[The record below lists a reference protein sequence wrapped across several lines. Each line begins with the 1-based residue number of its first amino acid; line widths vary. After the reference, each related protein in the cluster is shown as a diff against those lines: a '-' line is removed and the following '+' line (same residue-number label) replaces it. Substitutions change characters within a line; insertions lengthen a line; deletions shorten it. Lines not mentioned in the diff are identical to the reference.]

1 MSRTG
6 LGHRTATALVPFLVE
21 QDMEGAG
28 AWGRVRG
35 RLRQRR
41 GVGATWRRLKS
52 HVAAR
57 PSLTRAVEQA
67 TTAPGTDTCNA
78 LAEQLEHLFD
88 EDRGLADLVQADLE
102 EQTAREAARSTRLRR
117 WTRTALALFVAAFV
131 VEYALGEAVRVNLV
145 GEEQAY
151 NAYEVLLGAVVVS
164 AGLAFLYRRL
174 GQFAWLVN
182 WLTVLVVTG
191 GMVAAINFTVDPA
204 ENIWVAKT
212 FAIMVLTV
220 LPGWLYFQFVAM
232 RGRSVW
238 EDYVSNLFRLRVDDY
253 GNLPEP
259 ARGTKEHRLWRQ
271 ADGPADAGA
280 PYRNKFEAA
289 YGKVLA
295 GGVRGPGGRRRRD
308 GFAPVVFLTLLTAF
322 GWTAVLLPA
331 YDVATVADLGGSR
344 LWVALTF
351 AFIGAYWFNLQS
363 IVRRYFHNDL
373 STNAYISGVIRLIVV
388 ILLVAVVYQVWPTG
402 DGLLNAVAFT
412 IGVFPNV
419 GLQIVQKAIT
429 RVVGPLTELRNE
441 FPLTHLDG
449 LNMWYESRLVEEGI
463 EDLQNLATADIV
475 DMLLSTRVPVGRLV
489 DWIDQAHLFL
499 RVEQPEQR
507 AQLRRLGIRT
517 ATDLQ
522 NAFPPARSATPAAA
536 WPERAA
542 QVRDVLYPGNPDAV
556 GCVDMLLAS
565 FDGEVT
571 LRHVRG
577 WRSFEQPAPEVLILP
592 PAPAFPTGSRDASPA
607 GDHAQVQ
614 TSP

>member
-1 MSRTG
+1 MSRTA
-6 LGHRTATALVPFLVE
+6 LGHRAATALVPFLADQDVE
-21 QDMEGAG
+21 GTG
-28 AWGRVRG
+28 AWGQVRG
-35 RLRQRR
+35 RLRQRW

-52 HVAAR
+52 HVAVR
-57 PSLTRAVEQA
+57 PSLSRAVEQA
-67 TTAPGTDTCNA
+67 TRAPGTDTSKA
-78 LAEQLEHLFD
+78 LAQELEHLFD
-88 EDRGLADLVQADLE
+88 HDRGLADLVQADLE
-102 EQTAREAARSTRLRR
+102 EEIAREVARSTRLRR
-117 WTRTALALFVAAFV
+117 WTGTVLVLSAAVFIASYV
-131 VEYALGEAVRVNLV
+131 LDEAVRLNFL

-151 NAYEVLLGAVVVS
+151 NAYDIIFGTVVVS

-238 EDYVSNLFRLRVDDY
+238 EDYVSNLFRLQVDDY

-271 ADGPADAGA
+271 ADGPPDAGA
-280 PYRNKFEAA
+280 PYRHKFEAA

-295 GGVRGPGGRRRRD
+295 GGVGGARGRRRRD

-331 YDVATVADLGGSR
+331 YDVATVTDLGGSG

-419 GLQIVQKAIT
+419 GLQIVQKAII

-449 LNMWYESRLVEEGI
+449 LNMWYESRLIEEGI
-463 EDLQNLATADIV
+463 EDLQNLATVDIV

-507 AQLRRLGIRT
+507 EQLRRLGIRT

-522 NAFPPARSATPAAA
+522 DAFPPARSGTPAAG

-571 LRHVRG
+571 LRYVRG
-577 WRSFEQPAPEVLILP
+577 WRSFEQPTPDVLILP
-592 PAPAFPTGSRDASPA
+592 PAPSVPTGARDSVPA
-607 GDHAQVQ
+607 GGQAQIQ
-614 TSP
+614 SSP